1 MPVYLDYN
9 ATTPLDEEVL
19 EAMLPYLGGG
29 FGNPSSAHSFGRIAK
44 EAIENARSQI
54 AGALGCSSSQVVF
67 TSCGSEANNLFL
79 KGLASY
85 LKPAQVAFS
94 AIEHPSI
101 SKSAESLARSGWT
114 TRKIRVDGKGL
125 VDMGDAE
132 AAISVPTGMLSV
144 MLANNETG
152 VVQDVGTLSEMAR
165 RKKIWMHTDAVQA
178 FGKIPFDF
186 PSLGVH
192 AMTISSH
199 KIYGPKGAGALV
211 LDKRLTLNP
220 LIDGGGQESG
230 LRSGTENVAAIV
242 GFGVAATLAKT
253 RQEHAASSMAKMKLK
268 LEEALRGMGAA
279 FFSDADRALPNTVYF
294 SFSGIEGGTL
304 VGEMDKM
311 GFAIASGSACSSG
324 KTEPSATLLAM
335 GVSPDLARG
344 AVRVSLGWEN
354 TDAHIAAFL
363 EAMRMTL
370 DRLSSMA
377 SRLQV

>member
-9 ATTPLDEEVL
+9 ATTPVDEEVL
-19 EAMLPYLGGG
+19 EAMLPYLGAG
-29 FGNPSSAHSFGRIAK
+29 FGNPSSAHSFGRIAR

-54 AGALGCSSSQVVF
+54 AGSLGCSSSQVVF

-79 KGLASY
+79 KGLAGY
-85 LKPAQVAFS
+85 LKPAQVAIS

-101 SKSAESLARSGWT
+101 SKSAESLTRSGWT
-114 TRKIRVDGKGL
+114 VRKIRVDGEGL
-125 VDMGDAE
+125 VDMNDAE
-132 AAISVPTGMLSV
+132 AAISKPTGMLSV

-152 VVQDVGTLSEMAR
+152 VVQDVAALSEMAR
-165 RKKIWMHTDAVQA
+165 RKKILMHTDAVQA

-199 KIYGPKGAGALV
+199 KIYGPKGAGALI
-211 LDKRLTLNP
+211 LDKRLSLNP

-242 GFGVAATLAKT
+242 GFGVAASLARS
-253 RQEHAASSMAKMKLK
+253 RQEHSASSVAKMKLK
-268 LEEALRGMGAA
+268 LEEALRGMGAV
-279 FFSDADRALPNTVYF
+279 FFSNSTRALPNTVYF
-294 SFSGIEGGTL
+294 SFSGMDGGTL
-304 VGEMDKM
+304 VSEMDKM

-324 KTEPSATLLAM
+324 KTEPSATLLSM

-354 TDAHIAAFL
+354 TDAHVTGFL
-363 EAMRMTL
+363 EAMRTTL